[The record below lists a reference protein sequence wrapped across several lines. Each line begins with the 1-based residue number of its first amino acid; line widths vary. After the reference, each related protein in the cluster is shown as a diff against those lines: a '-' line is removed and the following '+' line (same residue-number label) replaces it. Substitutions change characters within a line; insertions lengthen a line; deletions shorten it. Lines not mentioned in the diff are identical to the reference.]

1 MNKFLKY
8 FLILAIVPALFFSSC
23 KKTDDDVTTESFT
36 TLQSYLVDNDLD
48 LPKLLDAWT
57 ADAKLTRLGGI
68 VDSAAG
74 YSIPTMY
81 VVDIRSA
88 ADFATGHIKDAVNV
102 PLASILEGTTS
113 MTDKP
118 ILVVCATG
126 QTAGVACMSLRL
138 SGFSTAKVLKFG
150 MAGWNSQFSGPWTT
164 AIANGNQAVGNAN
177 WVTTASPTPGVYAY
191 PTFSSSSSDG
201 ATILKERIAAVLAA
215 GFAPVDAGTVLTTPA
230 NYSIVN
236 YWPEADYLGF
246 GHYNGAVRINPITL
260 VNDEIK
266 GIDPSKE
273 TLLYCYT
280 GMTSSFVTT
289 WLNVLGY
296 NTKSIKF
303 GGNALVYDDLLAA
316 QKTVFKQAAGF
327 PFVTGK

>member
-1 MNKFLKY
+1 MNKLLKY
-8 FLILAIVPALFFSSC
+8 FLILAFVPALFFSGC
-23 KKTDDDVTTESFT
+23 KKTDDNLPSGNFT
-36 TLQSYLVDNDLD
+36 ALQTYMVANNLD
-48 LPKLLDAWT
+48 LPKMLETWT

-74 YSIPTMY
+74 YSIPSMY

-88 ADFATGHIKDAVNV
+88 ADFANGHIKDAVNAS
-102 PLASILEGTTS
+102 LANLLEVTQN

-150 MAGWNSQFSGPWTT
+150 MAGWNSQFSGLWST
-164 AIANGNQAVGNAN
+164 AIANGNQAQGNAN
-177 WVTTASPTPGVYAY
+177 WVTTASPATGSFSY
-191 PTFSSSSSDG
+191 PTLNSSSTDG
-201 ATILKERIAAVLAA
+201 AIILKERIAAVLSA
-215 GFAPVDAGTVLTTPA
+215 GFVPVDPGTVLGNST
-230 NYSIVN
+230 NYSIIN
-236 YWPEADYLGF
+236 FWPEADYLSF

-260 VNDEIK
+260 ANAEIK

-280 GMTSSFVTT
+280 GMTSAFVTT

-303 GGNALVYDDLLAA
+303 GANTLVYDDLLNG

-327 PFVTGK
+327 PFVTGN